1 MTIEENQIEKTILH
15 DYFLNKSKYD
25 ELLISKMEDTS
36 DWKVLLDNLQKIG
49 PKKLASKQVDI
60 DWLLAENGVTY
71 NVYNDPKGL
80 NRPWNLNVVPFIIH
94 QKEWSEI
101 EKGIQQ
107 RSEILNLILK
117 DLYGKRELLK
127 NGIIPPEVIY
137 AHRGFLRS
145 CDQIEYKT
153 AKQLLVHAVDLAR
166 GPDGRMWVVNDRT
179 QAPSGM
185 GYALENRFSTT
196 KIIPEIYK
204 HINVRQPSTFFN
216 DFNKLLL
223 SVAPANTEN
232 PMVVILTPGP
242 HNETYFEHSYLSSF
256 LGHPLVKGN
265 DLVVRHGKVW
275 LKSLKGLK
283 QVDVI
288 LRRVDD
294 SFMDPLELREDS
306 YLGVAGLLEVVR
318 LQNVAIVNPIGSGVL
333 ENPALIPFM
342 ENICKFFL
350 KEKLILPQIA
360 SWWCGQEKE
369 RKHVLEDLPSYVVKR
384 IDRSHREHIYF
395 CEFLSKEELKELKA
409 EILENPNRFVAQE
422 KISFSTAPNFVDDK
436 LEPRKIVCR
445 TFSIAKQDSYSVMPG
460 GLVRVATEREE
471 LFVSNQRGG
480 TSKDFW
486 IVSDKKQNYLQNYS
500 WNKSVSNQA
509 ESINDVPSNTAENL
523 YWSGRYL
530 GRTLFTA
537 RYLRMVLNQMTHVQ
551 YNDER
556 KSESESLKILFQSIT
571 NITSTFPGFTGEN
584 EEEAL
589 KNPLKELKSLTLDNQ
604 RIGGFA
610 QSMQSFNNSY
620 YSLRNLWS
628 KDMWRVFDGIQKQ
641 LTKLKEEKV
650 YTISTLS
657 KFFDKIITRLI
668 AFMALSEE
676 SILVR
681 QGLLLYFIGLQ
692 IEQAS
697 MTIEKFRSLIIV
709 NYNEE
714 LEYEVLESLLNS
726 HESLNIYRYS
736 YKSYL
741 SIENVLKLLVLD
753 KEYSR
758 SLMYQVKRIKK
769 DIDKLPNTNTS
780 VEMTICQKNINT
792 VIHKIESLSLEEILE
807 IDETSNMRKK
817 LDNLLSDLSDLL
829 HLTSLSVSD
838 TYFNHS
844 QQQKQLVDRKISN

>member
-1 MTIEENQIEKTILH
+1 MKTITKTIFK

-25 ELLISKMEDTS
+25 ELLSSKMTIKPG
-36 DWKVLLDNLQKIG
+36 WKIVLDNLLKMG
-49 PKKLASKQVDI
+49 PKELASRQSDI
-60 DWLLAENGVTY
+60 NWVLAENGVTY

-80 NRPWNLNVVPFIIH
+80 NRPWNLNVVPFIIQ
-94 QKEWSEI
+94 QKEWDLV

-107 RSEILNLILK
+107 RSEVLNLILK

-137 AHRGFLRS
+137 AHRGFLRA
-145 CDQIEYKT
+145 CDQIQYKT
-153 AKQLLVHAVDLAR
+153 SKQLLIYAADLAR

-185 GYALENRFSTT
+185 GYALENRFSIS
-196 KIIPEIYK
+196 KIIPEIFND
-204 HINVRQPSTFFN
+204 INVKQPSNFFN
-216 DFNKLLL
+216 DFNQLLL
-223 SVAPANTEN
+223 NIAPTNTEN

-275 LKSLKGLK
+275 LKSLNGLR

-294 SFMDPLELREDS
+294 VFMDPLELREDS
-306 YLGVAGLLEVVR
+306 YLGVTGLLEVVR
-318 LQNVAIVNPIGSGVL
+318 LQNVVIVNPIGSGVL

-342 ENICKFFL
+342 ENICNFFL
-350 KEKLILPQIA
+350 KEDLILPQIA

-369 RKHVLEDLPSYVVKR
+369 RKHVLSNLKSYVLKR
-384 IDRSHREHIYF
+384 IDRSNREHIYF
-395 CEFLSKEELKELKA
+395 CEFLNEEELNNLKN

-422 KISFSTAPNFVDDK
+422 KISFSTAPNFVDK
-436 LEPRKIVCR
+436 QLEPRKILCR
-445 TFSIAKQDSYSVMPG
+445 TFSIAKENGYSVMPG
-460 GLVRVATEREE
+460 GLVRVAAEREE

-486 IVSDKKQNYLQNYS
+486 IVSDESQDYLQNYS
-500 WNKSVSNQA
+500 WNKTISNHA
-509 ESINDVPSNTAENL
+509 ENINDVPSNTAENL

-530 GRTLFTA
+530 GRTIVTA
-537 RYLRMVLNQMTHVQ
+537 RYIRMVLNQMTSVQ
-551 YNDER
+551 YNNDR

-571 NITSTFPGFTGEN
+571 TITSTFPGFLDEN
-584 EEEAL
+584 ETEAL
-589 KNPLKELKSLTLDNQ
+589 KNPLKEIQSVTLDEHK
-604 RIGGFA
+604 IGSFA
-610 QSMQSFNNSY
+610 QSLQSFNNSY

-628 KDMWRVFDGIQKQ
+628 RDMWRVFEGIQKQ
-641 LTKLKEEKV
+641 WRVLKEEDNYSV
-650 YTISTLS
+650 YTLS
-657 KFFDKIITRLI
+657 NFFDKIITRLI
-668 AFMALSEE
+668 AFMALTEE

-697 MTIEKFRSLIIV
+697 MTIEKFRSLLIV
-709 NYNEE
+709 NYNED
-714 LEYEVLESLLNS
+714 LEYEILESLLSS

-741 SIENVLKLLVLD
+741 SVENVIKLLLLD
-753 KEYSR
+753 NEYSR
-758 SLMYQVKRIKK
+758 SLTYQIHRIKK
-769 DIDKLPNTNTS
+769 DIDRLPNTNNSIEIT
-780 VEMTICQKNINT
+780 TCQKNIAS
-792 VIHKIESLSLEEILE
+792 VITKLQSLDLQDLLEV
-807 IDETSNMRKK
+807 DKNSNMRKK

-829 HLTSLSVSD
+829 HVTSLSVSD
-838 TYFNHS
+838 SYFNHS
-844 QQQKQLVDRKISN
+844 QQQKQLVNRNTSN